1 MAKKRRKK
9 SKGSAQSAAALRLN
23 GLRAFQKND
32 YDQTI
37 KTWERIPA
45 SYRPMPALA
54 EAYFRRGIELFYSS
68 NSHRQTG
75 LKDILKATE
84 IQPKDPCYVYH
95 LGLAY
100 HHLGDLTKAIQ
111 SYRLTRQMAGPYA
124 DRAAHPLSLALIQQ
138 EQDLEA
144 DPVWADL
151 SPDEQIM
158 LRVIGAFS
166 RRPYHLPPEAP
177 QLWRAL
183 VALDEGDLL
192 TAQAGL
198 DVESTATLAEQGI
211 RHYYRG
217 ILSAQQEDLETAR
230 SEWLAAYLTGLHSQ
244 RLRNNL
250 AEVFHRAAED
260 LVIDGD
266 YQTALSAAQEAS
278 RHKTDDNALNE
289 LLAQIHQHLGYHAAL
304 NSQWDQAQ
312 GHWQT
317 AIELNGS
324 SFRLAFNMALLHE
337 RKENYLAAGE
347 TWREALRRRPRRAD
361 HPDAISD
368 EQVARLWERAAVA
381 YQKAGQFD
389 EANRVYQQA
398 IKWSP
403 ENLDVRL
410 AMADG
415 LLLEGRIQAAQK
427 ELERILERNP
437 EHVSALI
444 RMGEVLFRSDAWW
457 VRAGA
462 PRYWEHALKLQPANH
477 QARQALTEW
486 YIDQAE
492 IDYSWDRFSE
502 AIEDYQKALE
512 YQPRDARTTSCLAN
526 CYIHLGDLEDAQ
538 EYIDQA
544 FELAGDDLDVLDEIL
559 SGWIA
564 TGNLTQAWESMER
577 FEAQNSAIPGLFY
590 FVQGLKCL
598 DEDDADVAL
607 PWLERATLKA
617 EPDEMILFL
626 IGEKLLNYD
635 NELARQYLEKAIAAD
650 QLPGQAH
657 LLLSLL
663 ENELGNPK
671 ESKKHLNK
679 ATHIARITRD
689 NELADKVE
697 LARMMS
703 GSPEAFIERLMAM
716 GGPQMVEDFLNNFGS
731 QFGEDEFYDF

>member
-23 GLRAFQKND
+23 GLKAFQRND
-32 YDQTI
+32 YDQAI

-54 EAYFRRGIELFYSS
+54 EAYFRRGVERFYGS
-68 NSHRQTG
+68 NSDRQTG
-75 LKDILKATE
+75 LIDLIKASET
-84 IQPKDPCYVYH
+84 QPTDPCYVYH
-95 LGLAY
+95 LGLAS
-100 HHLGDLTKAIQ
+100 HHLGDLDQAIQ
-111 SYRLTRQMAGPYA
+111 SYRVTRQMVGPYA
-124 DRAAHPLSLALIQQ
+124 DRAAYPLSLALIQQ
-138 EQDLEA
+138 GQDLKA

-158 LRVIGAFS
+158 LRMVDAF
-166 RRPYHLPPEAP
+166 RHRPYQLPPEAP
-177 QLWRAL
+177 QLWHAL
-183 VALDEGDLL
+183 AAIDEGNVLA
-192 TAQAGL
+192 AQAGL
-198 DVESTATLAEQGI
+198 DVESTATQTEQSI

-217 ILSAQQEDLETAR
+217 VISAQLEDWETAR
-230 SEWLAAYLTGLHSQ
+230 HEWLVAYSAGLHSQ

-260 LVIDGD
+260 FVIDGD
-266 YQTALSAAQEAS
+266 YQTALSAAQEAG
-278 RHKTDDNALNE
+278 RHKADDKALNE
-289 LLAQIHQHLGYHAAL
+289 LLAQIHQHLGYQAAL
-304 NSQWDQAQ
+304 SSQWDQAHR
-312 GHWQT
+312 HWQT
-317 AIELNGS
+317 AVELDSS
-324 SFRLAFNMALLHE
+324 SFRLAYNLALIHE
-337 RKENYLAAGE
+337 RKENYLAAAE

-368 EQVARLWERAAVA
+368 EQVARLWQRAADA
-381 YQKAGQFD
+381 YQKDGQFN

-410 AMADG
+410 AMADI
-415 LLLEGRIQAAQK
+415 LLLDGRIQAAQN

-444 RMGEVLFRSDAWW
+444 RMGEVLFRSDSWW

-462 PRYWEHALKLQPANH
+462 PRYWESALKLQPANH
-477 QARQALTEW
+477 QARQALAEW

-492 IDYSWDRFSE
+492 IDFSWDRFSE

-512 YQPRDARTTSCLAN
+512 YQPRDAHTISCLAN
-526 CYIHLGDLEDAQ
+526 CFIRLGDLENAQ
-538 EYIDQA
+538 NYIDQA
-544 FELAGDDLDVLDEIL
+544 FIRTDDDLDVLEEIL

-564 TGNLTQAWESMER
+564 TDNLTQAWETMER
-577 FEAQNSAIPGLFY
+577 FEAQNSSIPGLFY
-590 FVQGLKCL
+590 FIQGLKCL
-598 DEDDADVAL
+598 DNENADAAL

-617 EPDEMILFL
+617 APDEMIYIL
-626 IGEKLLNYD
+626 IGERLLDYD
-635 NELARQYLEKAIAAD
+635 DKLARQYLEKAITAD

-657 LLLSLL
+657 LMLSQL
-663 ENELGNPK
+663 EDQLGNLK
-671 ESKKHLNK
+671 ESKKHLNE
-679 ATHIARITRD
+679 AARIARKTRD

-703 GSPEAFIERLMAM
+703 GGPQAFIERLMEM
-716 GGPQMVEDFLNNFGS
+716 GGPQMVEDFLNDYSS
-731 QFGEDEFYDF
+731 QFGEDEFYDY